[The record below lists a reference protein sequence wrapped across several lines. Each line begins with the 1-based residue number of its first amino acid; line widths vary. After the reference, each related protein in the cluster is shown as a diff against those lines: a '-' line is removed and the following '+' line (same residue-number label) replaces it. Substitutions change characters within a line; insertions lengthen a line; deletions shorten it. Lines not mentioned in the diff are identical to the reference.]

1 MTDGDKIVRCLIEDS
16 RARVVVAVT
25 TATVRQIAERHQA
38 TGPATVAL
46 GRAAT
51 AGLLLATLTK
61 DDEQVTLQLLGNG
74 PLGGVTVD
82 ARSSGAVRAY
92 LKSVTVPAAEPGS
105 APVSAPRLSLASALG
120 TEGVVNVIRDLGMT
134 SNFSGQTILK
144 SGEIDDD
151 VENYLQKS
159 EQIDS
164 VLRCDT
170 LVDDTGAVKA
180 SAGILVQTL
189 PQAGGTA
196 LVDFLRQRIGASAVA
211 DALLASSGE
220 IDPWALAGMIL
231 GPVGESLQR
240 LDSRPVT
247 FQCPCSRE
255 RAATMLAMM
264 RDEDLRA
271 MMEEESEAKVACKF
285 CGGTYVFS
293 EDDLQKLRKPTKKA
307 N

>member
-38 TGPATVAL
+38 MGPAAVAL

-92 LKSVTVPAAEPGS
+92 LKTVAAPTGES
-105 APVSAPRLSLASALG
+105 AASPRISLASALG
-120 TEGVVNVIRDLGMT
+120 GQGVVNVIRDLGMT
-134 SNFSGQTILK
+134 SNFSGQTVLK
-144 SGEIDDD
+144 SGEIDED

-170 LVDDTGAVKA
+170 LIDDTGAVKA

-196 LVDFLRQRIGASAVA
+196 LVEFLRQRIGISAMA
-211 DALLASSGE
+211 DALLAASDL
-220 IDPWALAGMIL
+220 DPWALARGIL
-231 GPVGESLQR
+231 GPSGETMQK
-240 LDSRPVT
+240 LDSRPVS

-255 RAATMLAMM
+255 RAGAMLAMM
-264 RDEDLRA
+264 REEDLRA
-271 MMEEESEAKVACKF
+271 MMEEEPEAKVACKF

-293 EDDLQKLRKPTKKA
+293 EDDLQKLRKPKDKA

>member
-38 TGPATVAL
+38 TGPAAVAL

-74 PLGGVTVD
+74 PLGAVTVD

-92 LKSVTVPAAEPGS
+92 LKTVTVPTAEPVAS
-105 APVSAPRLSLASALG
+105 PRISLASALG
-120 TEGVVNVIRDLGMT
+120 AEGMVNVIRDLGMT
-134 SNFSGQTILK
+134 SNFSGQTVFK
-144 SGEIDDD
+144 SGEIDED

-189 PQAGGTA
+189 PQAGGAA
-196 LVDFLRQRIGASAVA
+196 LVEFLRHRIGTNAMA
-211 DALLASSGE
+211 DALLAATSE
-220 IDPWALAGMIL
+220 LDPWALARNIL
-231 GPVGESLQR
+231 GSAGETMQK
-240 LDSRPVT
+240 LDSRPVS

-255 RAATMLAMM
+255 RAGAMLAMM
-264 RDEDLRA
+264 REEDLRA
-271 MMEEESEAKVACKF
+271 MMDEELEAKVVCKF
-285 CGGTYVFS
+285 CGGTYVFG
-293 EDDLQKLRKPTKKA
+293 EEDLQKLRTPKDKA

>member
-1 MTDGDKIVRCLIEDS
+1 MTEGDKIVRCLIEDS

-25 TATVRQIAERHQA
+25 TGTVRQIAERHQA
-38 TGPATVAL
+38 AGSAAVAL

-82 ARSSGAVRAY
+82 ARSSGGVRAY
-92 LKSVTVPAAEPGS
+92 VKNVTVPAPAEPATS
-105 APVSAPRLSLASALG
+105 PRVSLAGILG
-120 TEGVVNVIRDLGMT
+120 AEGVVNVIRDLGMST
-134 SNFSGQTILK
+134 NFSGQTVLRT
-144 SGEIDDD
+144 GEVDED
-151 VENYLQKS
+151 VEHYLQTS

-170 LVDDTGAVKA
+170 VLDENGGVKA

-189 PQAGGTA
+189 PQAGGAA
-196 LVDFLRQRIGASAVA
+196 LVEFLRHRLHGAE
-211 DALLASSGE
+211 LAE
-220 IDPWALAGMIL
+220 ALAGAVEDLDPEKLAQTVL
-231 GPVGESLQR
+231 GPCAETMKK
-240 LDSRPVT
+240 LDTRAVR

-255 RAATMLAMM
+255 RAAATLAML
-264 RDEDLRA
+264 RDEDLHA
-271 MMEEESEAKVACKF
+271 MMQEDHEAKVACKF

-293 EDDLQKLRKPTKKA
+293 EEDLLKIRKPKDKV